1 MAPWPAGEWA
11 LTGLSCPTC
20 LLVLNLG
27 VKRIRGRKSMYTR
40 ARAVAASHTHM
51 LPLAGLRGGAVCRL
65 SLLCLAALDLLSWSA
80 RLEVTAI

>member
-1 MAPWPAGEWA
+1 MAPWPTGEWA
-11 LTGLSCPTC
+11 LTGLSYVPTRIEF
-20 LLVLNLG
+20 
-27 VKRIRGRKSMYTR
+27 KRIRGRNKSMYTR